1 MDDKTPMRGRHM
13 QSVREKLQC
22 MLREDLRMD
31 REQLVLN
38 IFIVTATLTTIV
50 FIILKNIAFS
60 DPYSYGRSLSYR
72 PLLFSACLIP
82 SVLLIFF
89 YTERFIDR
97 KPALSLGIW
106 YVIGGVSQVA
116 MRYLYVRPFE
126 EVLELN
132 RFADFV
138 KGYSLTDLIRNYNS
152 LSSGYFSPNI
162 RNNMPG
168 KGIMM
173 KLLEG
178 LTGNLVVRGILLVL
192 ISNLGAFLIYFICL
206 RLFENRRVAIY
217 ASVLYLFLPARIF
230 FLTQPNIITP
240 VFVLTCF
247 FLLLLYLDKCK
258 AVIACLFGVSIY
270 LLVYFEPSPLV
281 LGVVF
286 LAFPIKY
293 LNEDKI
299 KIWDLLRGLLF
310 ALAAFMAVFL
320 IFLMMWDYN
329 IASSILL
336 KFSTGMDGV
345 SSDPYLTSL
354 ISSLREFFLG
364 MSVAQSIVF
373 LASCV
378 FLAKEISSIRK
389 RLTGN
394 GRTLIAYIQQPF
406 PLLLLS
412 LSLSLITLN
421 LIGVNRVEIT
431 RTWIYMMVFV
441 EMCVA
446 FYIDQNCKR
455 ITFYLVLACMIL
467 QAAFSISA
475 IVYV

>member
-1 MDDKTPMRGRHM
+1 
-13 QSVREKLQC
+13 
-22 MLREDLRMD
+22 
-31 REQLVLN
+31 
-38 IFIVTATLTTIV
+38 
-50 FIILKNIAFS
+50 
-60 DPYSYGRSLSYR
+60 
-72 PLLFSACLIP
+72 
-82 SVLLIFF
+82 
-89 YTERFIDR
+89 
-97 KPALSLGIW
+97 
-106 YVIGGVSQVA
+106 
-116 MRYLYVRPFE
+116 
-126 EVLELN
+126 
-132 RFADFV
+132 
-138 KGYSLTDLIRNYNS
+138 
-152 LSSGYFSPNI
+152 
-162 RNNMPG
+162 
-168 KGIMM
+168 
-173 KLLEG
+173 
-178 LTGNLVVRGILLVL
+178 
-192 ISNLGAFLIYFICL
+192 
-206 RLFENRRVAIY
+206 
-217 ASVLYLFLPARIF
+217 
-230 FLTQPNIITP
+230 
-240 VFVLTCF
+240 
-247 FLLLLYLDKCK
+247 
-258 AVIACLFGVSIY
+258 
-270 LLVYFEPSPLV
+270 V

-329 IASSILL
+329 IVSSILL

-354 ISSLREFFLG
+354 ISSLRELFLG

-394 GRTLIAYIQQPF
+394 GRALIAYIQQPF